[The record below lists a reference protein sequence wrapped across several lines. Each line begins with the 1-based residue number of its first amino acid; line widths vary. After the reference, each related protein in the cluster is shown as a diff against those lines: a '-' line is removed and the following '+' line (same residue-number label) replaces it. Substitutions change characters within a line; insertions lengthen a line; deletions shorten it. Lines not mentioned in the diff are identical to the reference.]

1 MNKTKI
7 LIPPFVQNYTQLKQ
21 YLNDYFTYRKSM
33 EKVFSYE
40 IWGAELG
47 FKSRSFMRMISTGE
61 RNITPKVSSIL
72 STKLGFTPEQEE
84 YFSLLIQHNNA
95 KTASQKKIYSEKMLE
110 FTAVEPDLIEVKEYE
125 KFLSSPYLSQ
135 IFLLVS
141 FEDMAATEANLK
153 KLVDVSTNELKKAL
167 VTLEKMG
174 MIKSVP
180 FAGNKKRWVSNS
192 KSFRVPGKPKDKSI
206 VEFHQQSLKE
216 ASQVL
221 ATNQA
226 FRHFRSIYFSINE
239 DATEE
244 LKQEVEIFLAKM
256 KRKYAGGSLNKKR
269 LVKLNLQAYPVSQ
282 VYTK

>member
-141 FEDMAATEANLK
+141 FEDMAATETNLK

-180 FAGNKKRWVSNS
+180 FTGNKKRWVSNS